1 MNALE
6 IIAVIFCFASVIF
19 TVRKSVFCWYAG
31 ILGSGLYVFILLNQH
46 FYAGTFMQLIFVFQC
61 IVGIM
66 NWRHNTSKNDK
77 LIIESFDGHGLFKFF
92 LLSCVLCVVVSFFL
106 INFSDDKYPV
116 IDGVASSLALA
127 ANYALSKRFLQN
139 WFFWIISDFLFVFL
153 FLIDHMYLS
162 AGLYMCLMGIA
173 TYGYF
178 TWLEDYKLQFEK

>member
-6 IIAVIFCFASVIF
+6 IIAVIFCFASVIL
-19 TVRKSVFCWYAG
+19 TVRKSVFCWYSG
-31 ILGSGLYVFILLNQH
+31 MIGSGLYIWILYNQH
-46 FYAGTFMQLIFVFQC
+46 LYAGSIMQIVFVFQC
-61 IVGIM
+61 FLGII
-66 NWRHNTSKNDK
+66 NWKRNTIENKT
-77 LIIESFDGHGLFKFF
+77 LVIESFDGDGLFKFF

-116 IDGVASSLALA
+116 IDGVASSLALV

-162 AGLYMCLMGIA
+162 AGLYMGLAGIA

-178 TWLEDYKLQFEK
+178 TWLEDYKLQFKK